1 MLHALYPSPAKIDL
15 LRINFSYILDCY
27 SPDYIQE
34 FEELVHRQNHLSK
47 LEIKIHEE
55 GEQNFVVN
63 RKSPRNGPSLR
74 RKAILLK
81 A

>member
-1 MLHALYPSPAKIDL
+1 M
-15 LRINFSYILDCY
+15 LDCY

-74 RKAILLK
+74 RKAILWDANK
-81 A
+81 VSS

>member
-1 MLHALYPSPAKIDL
+1 LLHFPENCKYV
-15 LRINFSYILDCY
+15 LDCY

-74 RKAILLK
+74 RNEVVNKNWPPS
-81 A
+81 